1 MQEVQQAQ
9 QMYES
14 AQVKLREQE
23 EKQLALQREFRRK
36 ATNDAYESLR
46 AAQKRYYDLM
56 GVSEQS
62 GRPPQENYP
71 TQYPRPAVQ
80 PPAYQP
86 GAPTGAQAA
95 YGPPAGPNTGTVP
108 PAATMAPQQ
117 VRPTQATPLYAQQQ
131 TAQQAPQQQQSSG
144 GLWSTLKSI
153 FSGPT
158 YMSPGR
164 QRGMFSGHRN
174 SQEPPY

>member
-1 MQEVQQAQ
+1 
-9 QMYES
+9 MYEA

-23 EKQLALQREFRRK
+23 EKQVALQREFRRK
-36 ATNDAYESLR
+36 ATIDAYESLR

-71 TQYPRPAVQ
+71 QQYPSPAAQ
-80 PPAYQP
+80 PPAYNP
-86 GAPTGAQAA
+86 GPPTGAQAT
-95 YGPPAGPNTGTVP
+95 YGPPPGANTRTMP
-108 PAATMAPQQ
+108 PPATMAPQQ

-131 TAQQAPQQQQSSG
+131 QAAQQAPQQQRSSG
-144 GLWSTLKSI
+144 GIWSTLKSI

-158 YMSPGR
+158 YRSPGN
-164 QRGMFSGHRN
+164 QRGMFSGQRG
-174 SQEPPY
+174 SQEPSY